1 MQVVMGVDCVCVMG
15 CCMQVVKGGDCVC
28 VMGCCMQVVKGVD
41 CVCVMGVLYAGCK
54 GCGLCFS
61 VTCRGLSTCVAT
73 SWPPWTVK
81 TSRYVRAL
89 GSRLD
94 QGTKDQGH

>member
-1 MQVVMGVDCVCVMG
+1 
-15 CCMQVVKGGDCVC
+15 
-28 VMGCCMQVVKGVD
+28 MGCCMQVVKGVD
-41 CVCVMGVLYAGCK
+41 YVGVLYASCKWCGLCVFDGVLYAGCK

-94 QGTKDQGH
+94 QLETRVLKTRGIRE